1 VTKPKP
7 VTGLLA
13 SVLGVSSMFLVE
25 HRGVLT
31 MIDTGSPFTS
41 LRRII
46 RGIRRTGH
54 EPGDVR
60 QIVLTHCHGD
70 HTGRAKAL
78 QEATGAIVVAGALD
92 AEVIEGHAPYPPS
105 SGPVT
110 RLLFERTWGDFP
122 RLSVHRRIGE
132 EQEELEGGLVVIPTP
147 GHTLGHVSVVAP
159 DLDALFVGDTVWRLG
174 PVTPSWEPF
183 TQDPERNQE
192 SIRRLAEVP
201 VAKVYPGHGT
211 PFAGDHITRLAGRG

>member
-1 VTKPKP
+1 
-7 VTGLLA
+7 
-13 SVLGVSSMFLVE
+13 
-25 HRGVLT
+25 
-31 MIDTGSPFTS
+31 
-41 LRRII
+41 
-46 RGIRRTGH
+46 
-54 EPGDVR
+54 
-60 QIVLTHCHGD
+60 VLTHCHGD

-78 QEATGAIVVAGALD
+78 QEATGATVVAGAPD

-110 RLLFERTWGDFP
+110 RLLYERTWGDFP

-132 EQEELEGGLVVIPTP
+132 EREELEGGLVAVPTP

-174 PVTPSWEPF
+174 RVTPSWRAF
-183 TQDPERNQE
+183 TQDPEQNQD

-201 VAKVYPGHGT
+201 VAKVYPGHGM
-211 PFAGDHITRLAGRG
+211 PFAGEHISRLARRP